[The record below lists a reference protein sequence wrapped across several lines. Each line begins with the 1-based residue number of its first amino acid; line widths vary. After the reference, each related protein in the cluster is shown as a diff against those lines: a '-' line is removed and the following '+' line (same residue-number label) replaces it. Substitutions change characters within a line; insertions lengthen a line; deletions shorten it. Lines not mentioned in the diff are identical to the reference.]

1 MLDVFY
7 LSYNEPFADE
17 HYEKLLDVA
26 PHAKRVHGIKGIFNG
41 HKECARQAMTE
52 NFYVIDADA
61 ILEPDFE
68 FDFEPEWHQ
77 QDHIFVWRARN
88 PVNGL
93 IYGVGGVKLF
103 PTKIIREANNW
114 LIDFTT
120 SVAGKFKPMSQI
132 SNTNGFN
139 YSPFGAYKSAFRECT
154 KLASKVIHN
163 QKDEETNTRLHI
175 WCTVGKDKL
184 YGKYAIQGAIAGK
197 AWGEKYKNNP
207 KMLDK
212 INDFEWLQQNFA
224 GEN

>member
-1 MLDVFY
+1 MLDVFF

-17 HYEKLLDVA
+17 HYEKLLPVA
-26 PHAKRVHGIKGIFNG
+26 PHAKRVHGIKGIYNG

-61 ILEPDFE
+61 ILESDFE

-77 QDHIFVWRARN
+77 QDHIFVGRARN

-212 INDFEWLQQNFA
+212 INDFEWLQQNFE